1 MCCKETNTIKA
12 KLFRLI
18 LSIVLAMLIF
28 GANSINASAGE
39 GHCRNAS
46 CKCQDHMIFSCIG
59 TTCWFDS
66 MSHHCSGHSFTKSN
80 KETTQTGS
88 VSRTCT
94 RDGKAYYS
102 WVQYYRCTMSGCS
115 RQHERGESDTYDVT
129 TAYASGHN
137 WSNWYYLDGSRHEYC
152 CQNSWHDTGVDG
164 DKYITASHNL
174 NSEHQHNDWKWHRD
188 CVDSYNCN
196 REDIQWGYNTATV
209 TFHYG
214 YDQGSTNRSASADS
228 SITSPAGKTIT
239 GQTLVG
245 WNKRSTKVEIYH
257 VQQVPGVQLA
267 TWNWNTN
274 SPKSVMYDDICP
286 GAKDSRNG
294 YDNAAAC
301 WSYNYIRIHYRA
313 GFDQG
318 SGRGLTSDSFA
329 ADYIDYKQYL
339 ASRAKTEFIRPGYDI
354 ITKGWFGGYNPTD
367 GKTNEGTYTHH
378 VNKVGDEVCGDTA
391 KYPFSSHEMSATEW
405 SDRVMNNFIT
415 DIYLYPHWRAHVLTV
430 NYDTNG
436 GVDNTGKSGVIE
448 GATWYYDDGKSGAPQ
463 KTYYVTNT
471 VPTKAG
477 YVFMGWGNKATWS
490 QERYARQ
497 IANEATGIKVAYDNT
512 QAKSVAKTA
521 QDWASY
527 CGKDLAAGDQ
537 TVTFYAQ
544 WERVI
549 TYKFYYYNDEANKAY
564 YYEGGY
570 QDCNTASVAFHND
583 DDEYLYMDIY
593 MKRCCEAAFS
603 VQKDADSGFFLCK
616 KLSRPSHY
624 RWTIF

>member
-18 LSIVLAMLIF
+18 LGIALAMLIF
-28 GANSINASAGE
+28 GANSIDASAGE
-39 GHCRNAS
+39 GHCRHAS
-46 CKCQDHMIFSCIG
+46 CGCASKGPSSCIG
-59 TTCWFDS
+59 TTCWFHS
-66 MSHHCSGHSFTKSN
+66 MSDRCSGHSFTKSN

-115 RQHERGESDTYDVT
+115 RQHERGESGTYDVT

-137 WSNWYYLDGSRHEYC
+137 WSGWYDYGSNDYHKNT

-164 DKYITASHNL
+164 QKEYTESHSL
-174 NSEHQHNDWKWHRD
+174 TGHLQRNDWKWHRD
-188 CVDSYNCN
+188 CTTDHCYRRDCRWYWNYGTVRFYFENKT
-196 REDIQWGYNTATV
+196 EDRGNY
-209 TFHYG
+209 
-214 YDQGSTNRSASADS
+214 TNGN
-228 SITSPAGKTIT
+228 ITSPGSYTEAGK
-239 GQTLVG
+239 TLVG
-245 WNKRSTKVEIYH
+245 WNKHTSEVKVYH
-257 VQQVPGVQLA
+257 VQQVPGAQLA
-267 TWNWNTN
+267 TWNWGAG
-274 SPKSVMYDDICP
+274 SSKSVQEVVP
-286 GAKDSRNG
+286 GAQNSESASDRAGAVYEYNQVHVRYRCGFNSDGTGTGLIKDNFQDWVDYTQNLDSRK
-294 YDNAAAC
+294 
-301 WSYNYIRIHYRA
+301 I
-313 GFDQG
+313 DQFT
-318 SGRGLTSDSFA
+318 RT
-329 ADYIDYKQYL
+329 
-339 ASRAKTEFIRPGYDI
+339 GYDI
-354 ITKGWFGGYNPTD
+354 ITKGWFTT
-367 GKTNEGTYTHH
+367 KTNENTYTHN
-378 VNKVGDEVCGDTA
+378 VDKIGDAVCGDTA
-391 KYPFSSHEMSATEW
+391 AYTFNTNYLASGWSASVATQY
-405 SDRVMNNFIT
+405 IT
-415 DIYLYPHWRAHVLTV
+415 DVIIYPHWRAHVLHV

-436 GVDNTGKSGVIE
+436 GVNSAGKSGIIE
-448 GATWYYDDGKSGAPQ
+448 TATMYYDDGKSDMSGAQ
-463 KTYYVTNT
+463 KKYYMTNT
-471 VPTKAG
+471 IPTKAG

-512 QAKSVAKTA
+512 QAKSGDNAYRTA
-521 QDWASY
+521 QDWAAY

-593 MKRCCEAAFS
+593 MKRCCKAAFS
-603 VQKDADSGFFLCK
+603 VQKDADSGFFLCE

>member
-1 MCCKETNTIKA
+1 MKFDKSIKA
-12 KLFRLI
+12 KLLKFL
-18 LSIVLAMLIF
+18 LGLALMVTIF
-28 GANSINASAGE
+28 GLNSIDAIAGSCSHLTCDCKGLTSSCASPYACVINCP
-39 GHCRNAS
+39 GHDWNPTRWGNWYVTS
-46 CKCQDHMIFSCIG
+46 
-59 TTCWFDS
+59 
-66 MSHHCSGHSFTKSN
+66 
-80 KETTQTGS
+80 S

-94 RDGKAYYS
+94 RDGWASYKRDGIITCN
-102 WVQYYRCTMSGCS
+102 RCTRTREDHETSSGTTDS
-115 RQHERGESDTYDVT
+115 ATGHSWSDWLDYSGSQHYK
-129 TAYASGHN
+129 
-137 WSNWYYLDGSRHEYC
+137 YC
-152 CQNSWHDTGVDG
+152 GNSWHDTGVDG
-164 DKYITASHNL
+164 SKYQYESHNL
-174 NSEHQHNDWKWHRD
+174 NSEHQHNDFYWHRD
-188 CVDSYNCN
+188 CVTYNCYRQN
-196 REDIQWGYNTATV
+196 VESGPNDGTV
-209 TFHYG
+209 TFHFASWITHKNG
-214 YDQGSTNRSASADS
+214 NTDQ
-228 SITSPAGKTIT
+228 SITSPSSDNPRGK
-239 GQTLVG
+239 TLVG
-245 WNKRSTKVEIYH
+245 WNKHTSNVTTYN
-257 VQQVPGVQLA
+257 VQQVPGA
-267 TWNWNTN
+267 HTYSWNW
-274 SPKSVMYDDICP
+274 SLGESKSVREVVP
-286 GAKDSRNG
+286 GTQNNRNAS
-294 YDNAAAC
+294 DNAGGVYEFN
-301 WSYNYIRIHYRA
+301 SVHLHIRA
-313 GFDQG
+313 GFNTDG
-318 SGRGLTSDSFA
+318 TGTGLTKDNYEDWVDVTQA
-329 ADYIDYKQYL
+329 L
-339 ASRAKTEFIRPGYDI
+339 TTRPISQFTRTGYDI
-354 ITKGWFGGYNPTD
+354 ITKGWFTT
-367 GKTNEGTYTHH
+367 KTNENTYTHN
-378 VNKVGDEVCGDTA
+378 VDKVGDLVCGDAAT
-391 KYPFSSHEMSATEW
+391 YPFNTRLTAEQFSALVW
-405 SDRVMNNFIT
+405 NNHIVNIT
-415 DIYLYPHWRAHVLTV
+415 IYPHWRAHVLHV

-448 GATWYYDDGKSGAPQ
+448 GATWYYDDGKSGAPK

-521 QDWASY
+521 QDWAAY
-527 CGKDLAAGDQ
+527 CGKDLATSDQ